1 MFKLQ
6 NVLAI
11 AVLSVMVTTLAAFA
25 CTTENTVVQTVE
37 VEVEREVKVVETVVV
52 ERERIVDGETIIQTV
67 VVERERVVERPAV
80 VETVIVEKERV
91 VEGPTVVQTVVVE
104 GPTVVET
111 VVVEKEV
118 VVEVEKEV
126 IVEVE
131 KVVIAT
137 PEPTAVAKTD
147 DEVTRAYVQ
156 GAIAYYEENGL
167 EATRERYM
175 SEESIDN
182 DRALVLI
189 DKDKGVLLVYHAVRS
204 LVGQY
209 VGPGSRFA
217 GFQRMITDAT
227 EEGVWATT
235 QSINRTTRQEEP
247 RRMLIVLHNGL
258 VFVSSHSVLRENVA
272 DTTKEYV
279 NKAIAKY
286 EKDGLE
292 ATIEHYNSQES
303 LDGQFYLFL
312 IGADDNYLAHPIF
325 PHLIGT
331 DIKDVVGSDG
341 QELGNEIAQATEEGI
356 WVEYLWPH
364 PESRK
369 EQQKV
374 TWSVRHDGL
383 IFSSGYYAGGPE
395 AGTPAW
401 QDADPREYTMGYVN
415 RAVER
420 YERDGLQSMIDYYNS
435 VASFEGE
442 WYLFATDENDIYHVH
457 PLIPRLRGTDIK
469 DVVGS
474 DGYELGKAL
483 AAAEDGG
490 EGVWV
495 EYLWPHPVT
504 LKEVPKVGYAVRRD
518 GMLFASGYYVQV
530 EDPAGYTK
538 DYVQKAIDYYRSNG
552 LDATIAQYSSEE
564 SVDGQWNLTLADEND
579 IVVATRARNLIG
591 TDIKDLARGRT
602 RQIGEE
608 MAAATEDG
616 AWVSVIFPN
625 IRSSET
631 LYAHTWAIRYDGLL
645 FTSRYYDDNPDVPDA
660 AKTDDE
666 LTSAYVQKA
675 IERYQSDGP
684 EAAFAYYNSRE
695 SHEGERALF
704 VINEDSLLS
713 VAPFPALVG
722 SPLGLGTGAFP
733 AREEI
738 TEEGIWTNL
747 VGLNPATGA
756 QSPMRAIF
764 ILHDGL
770 VFASG
775 HFPVRENVEEAT
787 QDYVNRA
794 IKLYQ
799 RDGLE
804 ATVDYYNSQA
814 SLEGQL
820 YLFLIDADDKY
831 VAHPIFPH
839 LIGTDIKDVIGS
851 DGQELGKEIA
861 QSTQEGIWVEYL
873 WPHPISRK
881 EGEKVTWAIRHDGMI
896 FASGYYAGRDVEGE
910 TAPWEGVDP
919 REYTEYYVNRA
930 IEHYERDGLESM
942 LNYYNSV
949 ASFEGE
955 WYLFGTDENDIYI
968 VHALFP
974 RLKGT
979 DIKDVVGSDG
989 YELGK
994 AFAAAQDGGEGV
1006 WVEYLW
1012 PHPVTLKEVR
1022 KVGYAVRRDGM
1033 LFASGYY
1040 PEIEDPAAYTQ
1051 EYVADAIDYYKANGL
1066 DATVEYY
1073 NSRESVDSQ
1082 WWLTLVDEN
1091 YLYIADA
1098 YFPHLIGTDGTHRD
1112 SPIGIDDG
1120 VMLTTATEKG
1130 AWHDT
1135 PWFNPNTSERLR
1147 RNLWVVRHDGLIF
1160 ISSYF
1165 TAVGEPGPEESADD
1179 VLTRNYLQAAIA
1191 YYDDNGRDATVARY
1205 RDAGSIENDRPLTL
1219 IDADKNVLLVYHV
1232 IKSLEGQYVGP
1243 GSRFAGFQQLIG
1255 AATEE
1260 GTWVEGQAVNRTTRQ
1275 EEPRRIFVVL
1285 HDGLVFISSH
1295 SVLRENVEDS
1305 TKEYVQKAI
1314 DRYEKDGLD
1323 ATIAHYN
1330 SQESL
1335 DGQFYL
1341 FLIGADDN
1349 YLAHPIFPHLIG
1361 TDIKD
1366 VVGSDGQELGKEI
1379 AEATED
1385 GIWVE
1390 YLWPHPESRKEQQKV
1405 TWSIRHDGLIFSSGY
1420 YAGGPEAGTP
1430 AWQDADPREYTVG
1443 YVNRAV
1449 ERYERD
1455 GLQSMIDYY
1464 NSVASFEGEWYLFA
1478 TDENDI
1484 YHVHPL
1490 IPRLRGTDIK
1500 DVVGSD
1506 GYELGK
1512 ALAAAEDGGEG
1523 VWVEYLWP
1531 HPVTL
1536 KEVPKVGYAV
1546 RRDGMLF
1553 ASGYYVQVE
1562 DPAAHTKA
1570 YVQTAIEYYHAN
1582 GLEDTIAHYNSADS
1596 IDGQWTLTLADDDDI
1611 VRVAVLSPNIIGTDL
1626 KDVGAGPRRQI
1637 GAEMAAATEDGAWI
1651 SVIFPNTR
1659 SSETLYAHTW
1669 AIRYDGLLFSS
1680 RYYDDNPDV
1689 PE

>member
-11 AVLSVMVTTLAAFA
+11 AVLSVMITTLAAFA

-37 VEVEREVKVVETVVV
+37 VEVEREIKVVETVVV
-52 ERERIVDGETIIQTV
+52 EKERVVEGPTVIQTV

-104 GPTVVET
+104 KETIVEGKTVIQTVVVERERIVEGPTVVET

-118 VVEVEKEV
+118 VVEVEK
-126 IVEVE
+126 
-131 KVVIAT
+131 VVTAT
-137 PEPTAVAKTD
+137 PEPTAVAMTD
-147 DEVTRAYVQ
+147 DELTRAYVQ
-156 GAIAYYEENGL
+156 NAIDFYEENGRD
-167 EATRERYM
+167 ATVARYRDAD
-175 SEESIDN
+175 SIDN
-182 DRALVLI
+182 DRPLTLI
-189 DKDKGVLLVYHAVRS
+189 DADKNVLLVYHVIRT
-204 LVGQY
+204 LEGQY

-217 GFQRMITDAT
+217 GFQQLIGAAT
-227 EEGVWATT
+227 EEGTWVEGQAV
-235 QSINRTTRQEEP
+235 NRTTRQEEP
-247 RRMLIVLHNGL
+247 RRMRIVLHDGL
-258 VFVSSHSVLRENVA
+258 VFISSHSVLRENVA
-272 DTTKEYV
+272 DATKEYV

-286 EKDGLE
+286 DKDGLE

-341 QELGNEIAQATEEGI
+341 QELGKEIAEATEDGI

-401 QDADPREYTMGYVN
+401 QDADPREYTVDYVN
-415 RAVER
+415 RAIER

-442 WYLFATDENDIYHVH
+442 WYLFATDAQDIYHVH

-474 DGYELGKAL
+474 DGYELGKEL
-483 AAAEDGG
+483 AKATE

-538 DYVQKAIDYYRSNG
+538 DYVQNAIEYYRANG
-552 LDATIAQYSSEE
+552 LDATIEHYNSAD
-564 SVDGQWNLTLADEND
+564 SVDGQWNLTLADEDD
-579 IVVATRARNLIG
+579 IVVATQARNLIG

-608 MAAATEDG
+608 MAAATENG

-625 IRSSET
+625 VRSSET

-645 FTSRYYDDNPDVPDA
+645 FTSRYYDDQRDVPDA
-660 AKTDDE
+660 AKSDDE
-666 LTSAYVQKA
+666 LTRAYVQKA
-675 IERYQSDGP
+675 ID
-684 EAAFAYYNSRE
+684 YY
-695 SHEGERALF
+695 
-704 VINEDSLLS
+704 
-713 VAPFPALVG
+713 
-722 SPLGLGTGAFP
+722 
-733 AREEI
+733 EE
-738 TEEGIWTNL
+738 N
-747 VGLNPATGA
+747 
-756 QSPMRAIF
+756 
-764 ILHDGL
+764 
-770 VFASG
+770 
-775 HFPVRENVEEAT
+775 
-787 QDYVNRA
+787 
-794 IKLYQ
+794 
-799 RDGLE
+799 GLE
-804 ATVDYYNSQA
+804 ATRKHYMSEESIDSDRALV
-814 SLEGQL
+814 
-820 YLFLIDADDKY
+820 LID
-831 VAHPIFPH
+831 
-839 LIGTDIKDVIGS
+839 KDSGVLQVYQVIPS
-851 DGQELGKEIA
+851 
-861 QSTQEGIWVEYL
+861 
-873 WPHPISRK
+873 
-881 EGEKVTWAIRHDGMI
+881 
-896 FASGYYAGRDVEGE
+896 
-910 TAPWEGVDP
+910 
-919 REYTEYYVNRA
+919 
-930 IEHYERDGLESM
+930 
-942 LNYYNSV
+942 
-949 ASFEGE
+949 
-955 WYLFGTDENDIYI
+955 
-968 VHALFP
+968 
-974 RLKGT
+974 
-979 DIKDVVGSDG
+979 
-989 YELGK
+989 
-994 AFAAAQDGGEGV
+994 
-1006 WVEYLW
+1006 
-1012 PHPVTLKEVR
+1012 
-1022 KVGYAVRRDGM
+1022 
-1033 LFASGYY
+1033 
-1040 PEIEDPAAYTQ
+1040 
-1051 EYVADAIDYYKANGL
+1051 
-1066 DATVEYY
+1066 
-1073 NSRESVDSQ
+1073 
-1082 WWLTLVDEN
+1082 LV
-1091 YLYIADA
+1091 
-1098 YFPHLIGTDGTHRD
+1098 
-1112 SPIGIDDG
+1112 
-1120 VMLTTATEKG
+1120 
-1130 AWHDT
+1130 
-1135 PWFNPNTSERLR
+1135 
-1147 RNLWVVRHDGLIF
+1147 
-1160 ISSYF
+1160 
-1165 TAVGEPGPEESADD
+1165 
-1179 VLTRNYLQAAIA
+1179 
-1191 YYDDNGRDATVARY
+1191 
-1205 RDAGSIENDRPLTL
+1205 
-1219 IDADKNVLLVYHV
+1219 
-1232 IKSLEGQYVGP
+1232 GQYVGA
-1243 GSRFAGFQQLIG
+1243 GSRFAGFQRMI
-1255 AATEE
+1255 ASATEE
-1260 GTWVEGQAVNRTTRQ
+1260 GVWATTQAINRTTKQ
-1275 EEPRRIFVVL
+1275 EEPRRILSVL
-1285 HDGLVFISSH
+1285 HDGLIFVSAH
-1295 SVLRENVEDS
+1295 SALRENVEDS

-1314 DRYEKDGLD
+1314 AKYEKDGLE
-1323 ATIAHYN
+1323 ATIEHYN

-1341 FLIGADDN
+1341 FLIGSDDN

-1430 AWQDADPREYTVG
+1430 AWQDADPREYTVE
-1443 YVNRAV
+1443 YVNRAI

-1478 TDENDI
+1478 TDANDI

-1512 ALAAAEDGGEG
+1512 ELAKATEEG
-1523 VWVEYLWP
+1523 IWVEYLWP

-1562 DPAAHTKA
+1562 DPAGYTQQ
-1570 YVQTAIEYYHAN
+1570 YVQTAIEYYKTN
-1582 GLEDTIAHYNSADS
+1582 GLEDTIEHYNSQES
-1596 IDGQWTLTLADDDDI
+1596 VDGQWSLTLADENDI
-1611 VRVAVLSPNIIGTDL
+1611 VRVAFLSPNLIGTDL
-1626 KDVGAGPRRQI
+1626 KDVGVGPRRQI
-1637 GAEMAAATEDGAWI
+1637 GAEMAAATESGAWV

-1669 AIRYDGLLFSS
+1669 AIRYDGLLFTS

-1689 PE
+1689 PDTAE